1 MGLPARAIWRQQPR
15 AEFPIDSRP
24 PDNQA
29 RAEHPCQDGLHS
41 SGEAPAIFCTVV
53 MTFKIL
59 KLISKG
65 FVMTATSASPA
76 GRGGRLPARFTAVAT
91 AALAAAAAAAT
102 IGAAPAS
109 ASVRNWVMT
118 GWGIHHT
125 NQMDPATT
133 SHFFNTN
140 TSYGTGP
147 NSTGNPI
154 SDGYSTNAVLTYTS
168 YAQFA
173 SDLQNKAISPNYK
186 WVLYDPEMW
195 SQTPVNEQ
203 QNPALYLKL
212 FGQLAHANGY
222 KVAEVPARDL
232 APGPGP
238 GRQPAGPGGCRG
250 LHQLRHAGPDGH
262 RRPVRRRGRLLH
274 QRDHAHNRPGRPVPP
289 GNAGRGLLDRAKPQG
304 W

>member
-1 MGLPARAIWRQQPR
+1 
-15 AEFPIDSRP
+15 
-24 PDNQA
+24 
-29 RAEHPCQDGLHS
+29 
-41 SGEAPAIFCTVV
+41 

-76 GRGGRLPARFTAVAT
+76 GRGGRLAARFTAVAT

-118 GWGIHHT
+118 GWGVHLT

-212 FGQLAHANGY
+212 FGQLGHANGY
-222 KVAEVPARDL
+222 SVVEVPARDL
-232 APGPGP
+232 AQVPGSACPQLPGENLDHWFV
-238 GRQPAGPGGCRG
+238 RCNMAGAAAAYSDVFVLQDQVNTVNLTEFDYLYNTARG
-250 LHQLRHAGPDGH
+250 QALAANPQVQVDAEVSTNYGTPDQMATAARSVGADGYYISATTPTIAQADLFLQEMQAAGY
-262 RRPVRRRGRLLH
+262 
-274 QRDHAHNRPGRPVPP
+274 
-289 GNAGRGLLDRAKPQG
+289 
-304 W
+304 

>member
-1 MGLPARAIWRQQPR
+1 
-15 AEFPIDSRP
+15 
-24 PDNQA
+24 
-29 RAEHPCQDGLHS
+29 
-41 SGEAPAIFCTVV
+41 

-76 GRGGRLPARFTAVAT
+76 GRGGRLAARFTAVAT
-91 AALAAAAAAAT
+91 AALAAAASAAT

-118 GWGIHHT
+118 GWGIHLT

-140 TSYGTGP
+140 TSYGSGP

-154 SDGYSTNAVLTYTS
+154 SDGYTTRAVLTYSS

-203 QNPALYLKL
+203 QNPALYMKL

-222 KVAEVPARDL
+222 NVVEVPARDL
-232 APGPGP
+232 AQVLGSACPQLPGE
-238 GRQPAGPGGCRG
+238 
-250 LHQLRHAGPDGH
+250 
-262 RRPVRRRGRLLH
+262 
-274 QRDHAHNRPGRPVPP
+274 N
-289 GNAGRGLLDRAKPQG
+289 LDRWFVRCNMAGAAAAYSDVFVLQDQVNTTNLTEFDYLYITTRSQALAANPQVQADAEISTNYG
-304 W
+304 TPDQMATAAQSVGADGYYINATTPTIAQADQFLQEMQAAGY